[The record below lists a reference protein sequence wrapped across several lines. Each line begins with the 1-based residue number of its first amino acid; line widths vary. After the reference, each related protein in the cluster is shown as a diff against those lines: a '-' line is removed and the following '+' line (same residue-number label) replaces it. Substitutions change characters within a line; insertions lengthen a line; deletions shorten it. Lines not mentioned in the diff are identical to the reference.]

1 MIRNTTGA
9 GIRAYELLLWMK
21 KIAAF
26 LVLFLFMAAPAL
38 AGPPFLTDDPVPVPL
53 GHYEFYVFST
63 LDKARDGTTVQAPA
77 FEFNAGIFPE
87 TQFHLVLPFTAALP
101 KEGPGAFGPGDIET
115 GIKYRFMRETK
126 NRPQAGIFPM
136 IELPS
141 GSASR
146 GLGNGR
152 AEEKIPVWLQ
162 KSFGPW
168 TTYGGM
174 GYEINQAPDGR
185 NYLFGGWLLQR
196 DLSEKLTLGA
206 EVFALGRTAEDE
218 QATAIFNFGGYYNFT
233 RNFSLL
239 FTAGHS
245 FLGARHL
252 VGYLGLYWTG
262 AIKAHAIHPA
272 LPLKTRPCL

>member
-1 MIRNTTGA
+1 MPLRIRVRKSP
-9 GIRAYELLLWMK
+9 GITASLL
-21 KIAAF
+21 AAC
-26 LVLFLFMAAPAL
+26 LVLAAAAPVF
-38 AGPPFLTDDPVPVPL
+38 AGPPFLTDDPVPVAL

-63 LDKARDGTTVQAPA
+63 FDDGQNGTVIQAPA
-77 FEFNAGIFPE
+77 FEFNAGIAPD
-87 TQFHLVLPFTAALP
+87 TQFHLVLPFTVALP
-101 KEGPGAFGPGDIET
+101 EGGPSACGPGDTEA
-115 GIKYRFMRETK
+115 GIKYRFMGESK

-152 AEEKIPVWLQ
+152 AQEKIPVWLQ

-174 GYEINQAPDGR
+174 GYTINQAPYGR
-185 NYLFGGWLLQR
+185 NYLFGGWLLQK
-196 DLSEKLTLGA
+196 DISEKLTLGG
-206 EVFALGRTAEDE
+206 EVFALGATADDE
-218 QATAIFNFGGYYNFT
+218 RSTAIFNFGGYYNFT
-233 RNFSLL
+233 GNMSLL

-245 FLGARHL
+245 FLGGRHF

-262 AIKAHAIHPA
+262 PIRPAGRRHIDAYPVIPAKAGI
-272 LPLKTRPCL
+272 L